1 MNKYIF
7 LFFNLLGV
15 SVSDMSAIQM
25 WKLSVSGTFGDFQKD
40 NFTIVAL
47 LVQLQW
53 KWEDY
58 SGWWMKMWDTAWIK
72 VLSDGTVAHGDE
84 YKATAAAA
92 EHFNTNVVLLKGILV
107 ERINILNYKNVMNE
121 VPGILLSAVFCQWN
135 YVVLVLCRVVV
146 GSFWAIFSNL
156 KYMVCMPHVNL
167 AFIFRESQ
175 FPPRFFLRF

>member
-15 SVSDMSAIQM
+15 SVSDMSAVQT
-25 WKLSVSGTFGDFQKD
+25 WKLCVSGTFGDFQKD

-58 SGWWMKMWDTAWIK
+58 TGWWMKMWDTAWIK
-72 VLSDGTVAHGDE
+72 VLSDGTVAHDDE
-84 YKATAAAA
+84 YKATATAA

-107 ERINILNYKNVMNE
+107 ERINILNYKNAMNE

-135 YVVLVLCRVVV
+135 YVVLVLCRVVM